1 MKSLKEF
8 LVLILCAVPLFL
20 NAQSISISGKV
31 AGVSSGTMLLIAQPH
46 ESQFDTICA
55 APFNNGY
62 FKMITTLS
70 EPQALRLAVKGYAGG
85 FTLLAEPNAAYSAHL
100 QDGALRTI
108 WGAPL
113 QDAYNNL
120 QAADSEKAKV
130 LEQLKARYDS
140 LKQAGKFRSAS
151 RVNDSISMLQT
162 MRKAL
167 CDSVYAAN
175 DNLLP
180 AHNTWANVQ
189 TCDKLLDEC
198 RSIYNAL
205 GTGAKASLSGR
216 LLKERIDRLAKTEQ
230 GRPAPD
236 FELIDINGDALKMSE
251 VKAKLKIID
260 FWASWC
266 GPCRLNNPSL
276 KRLYEE
282 CHAKGLEIIAVSL
295 DEDKTAWKA
304 AVDKQ
309 ALPWLHV
316 SSLKGWKCPVAQQY
330 SVTAVPAMFVLDE
343 NNRIVATQLRGESLD
358 NFVKERLGLS
368 QNVENE

>member
-1 MKSLKEF
+1 MKSLKKS
-8 LVLILCAVPLFL
+8 LALILCTLPLFL
-20 NAQSISISGKV
+20 NAQNISVSGRV
-31 AGVSSGTMLLIAQPH
+31 DGVPSGTMLLIAQPH
-46 ESQFDTICA
+46 ETQFDTICT
-55 APFNNGY
+55 APFSNGY
-62 FKMITTLS
+62 FKIAATLS
-70 EPQALRLAVKGYAGG
+70 EPQALRLAIRGYAGG
-85 FTLLAEPNAAYSAHL
+85 FTLLAEPDAAYTAHL
-100 QDGALRTI
+100 ADCALRTV

-113 QDAYNNL
+113 QNAYNYL
-120 QAADSEKAKV
+120 QFIDSEKAKEV
-130 LEQLKARYDS
+130 DDLKLRYES
-140 LKQAGKFRSAS
+140 AKQAGKFRSAS
-151 RVNDSISMLQT
+151 RVNDTITMLQT
-162 MRKAL
+162 ARKAL

-180 AHNTWANVQ
+180 AHIAWTTVQ
-189 TCDKLLDEC
+189 AGDKSLGEC
-198 RSIYNAL
+198 RIIYNSL
-205 GTGAKASLSGR
+205 GNGAKASLSGR

-236 FELIDINGDALKMSE
+236 FELTDINGNALKMSD

-266 GPCRLNNPSL
+266 GPCRLNNPPL

-343 NNRIVATQLRGESLD
+343 NNRIVATQLRGETLD
-358 NFVKERLGLS
+358 NFVKRYLGLS
-368 QNVENE
+368 QINN